1 VLCVGTS
8 YRAPNA
14 GLFRTADLSLL
25 QGGLPVSQPLASLP
39 DASPTQLSTGDILF
53 NRYLIVAQ
61 SCRMHLPSS
70 SAVVLQQCAIV
81 VLCMMFFGTACYIQ
95 CEQLRCNVS
104 HTVQAV
110 FVAIEVHFV

>member
-1 VLCVGTS
+1 MLVAVSCCCCVALQEYNETVLCVGTS

-53 NRYLIVAQ
+53 NRCVVVA
-61 SCRMHLPSS
+61 
-70 SAVVLQQCAIV
+70 
-81 VLCMMFFGTACYIQ
+81 
-95 CEQLRCNVS
+95 
-104 HTVQAV
+104 
-110 FVAIEVHFV
+110 

>member
-1 VLCVGTS
+1 VILSAAIVHASQEYNETVLCVGTS

-53 NRYLIVAQ
+53 NRYVIL
-61 SCRMHLPSS
+61 H
-70 SAVVLQQCAIV
+70 VV
-81 VLCMMFFGTACYIQ
+81 M
-95 CEQLRCNVS
+95 
-104 HTVQAV
+104 
-110 FVAIEVHFV
+110 